1 MVSKVQ
7 PVVGEATTTLAEQ
20 ESQHHHKSTLSKQQQ
35 HEIFSTSGDSYE
47 ELSDQP
53 KKQRPFVLRALLS
66 VRLFLI
72 VVITSVVIMTAISI
86 WVAAFVVNEQTAMEQ
101 VNVIISNMNEKI
113 ASFMN
118 SQLLPAKL
126 VSKQMVADYHNSK
139 IDLEPS
145 IQPYLFSKVKLFGVT
160 NTNLCLGEKGN
171 NILYAYSMNADNS
184 LVYGVKLQQ
193 GTTLTIYK
201 ANNET
206 GVVNFNAVALNVTYF
221 VDKTDYYQESLRIFR
236 DFSEEGGFGDVYK
249 VIGGGPQS
257 TFWSTPVY
265 NRTEL
270 ANGNKTRVGIAKVN
284 VSLVYIAQFLKTVK
298 VLERGYVI
306 ISEFSNNYVIGSS
319 LNIPGIDDKRIK
331 ATDITT
337 RDAGSVMTKFLST
350 NANSLEPVIT
360 SIESNGTKYLVS
372 STPYVL
378 SNLKWRMTLVFE
390 ENEIKKGII
399 TSSFV
404 ILGVTLGVTT
414 LGVLIS
420 VTIGWIV
427 TNPFINLQ
435 EDFRK
440 IEVLD
445 LSNIKERS
453 ALFSEAKSI
462 YSSLNET
469 VRWLS
474 EFKAF
479 LPDSVLNQLENA
491 KLQAQDVHVGQVMAT
506 AKDTKKE
513 KQNALEK
520 GEEHSSVN
528 SSSHKME
535 SSLGTAYNMKPSKD
549 LFKLGL
555 SPKDLVSLVHVTI
568 PNLNEANYSF
578 ESLSSIISKC
588 LVSVSTI
595 CKTCRA
601 DLQIRSYDEF
611 MIVFH
616 DKTPCV
622 TALETCLKLKVVLD
636 SLNDYLAKEAMTPLQ
651 VCMGVA
657 SGACVLG
664 NVGNKQMRYFAQVG
678 EIVARAKNLTVLG
691 ALGNVSLIVDKHT
704 FKQTKDVFVFR
715 PVDRIMNSS
724 KNTIES
730 VYQCIRKSE
739 VSNDEWMYE
748 LEHKTQNT
756 KHEAF
761 ANHFAKLFNDENQ
774 ELPPQEVN
782 EVKEYLLN
790 ACQLSPTDPV
800 LQKISKLIG
809 ISSQQQLSTYYSQ
822 VSTSVLNYV
831 QGKAV
836 KLE

>member
-1 MVSKVQ
+1 MTKVQ
-7 PVVGEATTTLAEQ
+7 PVLGEEQ
-20 ESQHHHKSTLSKQQQ
+20 LTHKESDTLSK
-35 HEIFSTSGDSYE
+35 HEIFSIEGASYE

-72 VVITSVVIMTAISI
+72 FSITLLVIMTAISI
-86 WVAAFVVNEQTAMEQ
+86 WVAAFVVNEQTSMEQ

-126 VSKQMVADYHNSK
+126 VSKQMVADYHNFK
-139 IDLEPS
+139 IDLDPS
-145 IQPYLFSKVKLFGVT
+145 IGPYLFTKVKLFGVT

-171 NILYAYSMNADNS
+171 NILYAYSMNSDNS
-184 LVYGVKLQQ
+184 LSWGVKLQEDIN
-193 GTTLTIYK
+193 LVIYR
-201 ANNET
+201 ASNET
-206 GVVNFNAVALNVTYF
+206 GIPDYNKVSLNVTYY
-221 VDKTDYYQESLRIFR
+221 VNKTDYYQESLRIFR
-236 DFSEEGGFGDVYK
+236 DFSEEGGFGNVYK

-270 ANGNKTRVGIAKVN
+270 AQGNKTRVGIAKVN

-306 ISEFSNNYVIGSS
+306 ISEFGNNFVIGSS

-331 ATDITT
+331 ATDVTT
-337 RDAGSVMTKFLST
+337 RDAGSVMSIFLS
-350 NANSLEPVIT
+350 NVGDSFDPIVLN
-360 SIESNGTKYLVS
+360 IESNGTKYLIS
-372 STPYVL
+372 STPYIL
-378 SNLKWRMTLVFE
+378 ANLKWRMTLVFE

-399 TSSFV
+399 TSSYV
-404 ILGVTLGVTT
+404 ILGVTLGVAS

-420 VTIGWIV
+420 ITIGWIV

-445 LSNIKERS
+445 LSNIKERN

-469 VRWLS
+469 VKWLS

-491 KLQAQDVHVGQVMAT
+491 KIQAQGIQVDQEVVSET
-506 AKDTKKE
+506 RKE
-513 KQNALEK
+513 KRSTHEK
-520 GEEHSSVN
+520 GEEQQSSMA
-528 SSSHKME
+528 SSSHKIE

-555 SPKDLVSLVHVTI
+555 APKDLVSLVHIVI
-568 PNLNEANYSF
+568 PNLNEKNYSF
-578 ESLSSIISKC
+578 ESLNSIISKC

-601 DLQIRSYDEF
+601 DLQIRSYDEYV
-611 MIVFH
+611 IVFH

-636 SLNDYLAKEAMTPLQ
+636 SLNDYLSKEASAPLE
-651 VCMGVA
+651 VCMGIA

-664 NVGNKQMRYFAQVG
+664 NVGNKQVCFDSDL
-678 EIVARAKNLTVLG
+678 K
-691 ALGNVSLIVDKHT
+691 
-704 FKQTKDVFVFR
+704 
-715 PVDRIMNSS
+715 
-724 KNTIES
+724 
-730 VYQCIRKSE
+730 C
-739 VSNDEWMYE
+739 
-748 LEHKTQNT
+748 
-756 KHEAF
+756 
-761 ANHFAKLFNDENQ
+761 
-774 ELPPQEVN
+774 
-782 EVKEYLLN
+782 
-790 ACQLSPTDPV
+790 
-800 LQKISKLIG
+800 
-809 ISSQQQLSTYYSQ
+809 
-822 VSTSVLNYV
+822 
-831 QGKAV
+831 
-836 KLE
+836 